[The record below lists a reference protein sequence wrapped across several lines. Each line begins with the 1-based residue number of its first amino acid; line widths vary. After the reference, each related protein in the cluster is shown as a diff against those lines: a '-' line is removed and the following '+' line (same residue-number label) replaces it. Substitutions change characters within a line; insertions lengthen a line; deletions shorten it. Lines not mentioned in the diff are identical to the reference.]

1 MVQHNTQLNPQQ
13 IFLKSNEGI
22 SNNSTKK
29 SSISFELK
37 NHITIPTNIDAYI
50 QLNSYKFV
58 NSFYNINT
66 TNNIFYY
73 STSTIGI
80 GIINNISIDIGNYNI
95 TTLIDF
101 LNTSLT
107 GIMTFTYNQSTFK
120 IKIIV
125 NSGTMIIRN
134 GVNNCL
140 KVLGFNNVD
149 TIETNEL
156 TSPNLINL
164 TGVQILYLTL
174 PNFTISSNS
183 SKDST
188 INNILESVN
197 IDVMA
202 GVSQSFLSSLNTKYR
217 ILDNSI
223 SKIDIEIYDENNT
236 LVDFNN
242 SDWYLSISFIFAYKM
257 EYRQEK
263 LLSNSMQPEI
273 IDDVENSQDENLDLN
288 DLQQDI

>member
-95 TTLIDF
+95 
-101 LNTSLT
+101 N
-107 GIMTFTYNQSTFK
+107 
-120 IKIIV
+120 
-125 NSGTMIIRN
+125 
-134 GVNNCL
+134 
-140 KVLGFNNVD
+140 VLYCFHNH
-149 TIETNEL
+149 
-156 TSPNLINL
+156 
-164 TGVQILYLTL
+164 
-174 PNFTISSNS
+174 
-183 SKDST
+183 
-188 INNILESVN
+188 
-197 IDVMA
+197 
-202 GVSQSFLSSLNTKYR
+202 
-217 ILDNSI
+217 
-223 SKIDIEIYDENNT
+223 
-236 LVDFNN
+236 
-242 SDWYLSISFIFAYKM
+242 
-257 EYRQEK
+257 
-263 LLSNSMQPEI
+263 
-273 IDDVENSQDENLDLN
+273 
-288 DLQQDI
+288 

>member
-107 GIMTFTYNQSTFK
+107 GIMSFTYNQSTFK

-164 TGVQILYLTL
+164 TG
-174 PNFTISSNS
+174 SN
-183 SKDST
+183 
-188 INNILESVN
+188 IIFNI
-197 IDVMA
+197 
-202 GVSQSFLSSLNTKYR
+202 TKFY
-217 ILDNSI
+217 NQF
-223 SKIDIEIYDENNT
+223 K
-236 LVDFNN
+236 F
-242 SDWYLSISFIFAYKM
+242 K
-257 EYRQEK
+257 
-263 LLSNSMQPEI
+263 
-273 IDDVENSQDENLDLN
+273 
-288 DLQQDI
+288 